1 MRGSHEEAIIPSFT
15 QPTDLW
21 IDSSFWVNL
30 KPGMAIKLFNLLRT
44 PPLSW
49 LHICPSWDF
58 RSLSVVGCSW
68 WKGLLW
74 WHRRAEVVPG
84 TISSVFVLWV
94 ACYPC
99 FIQPHHRPMS
109 LVYILTFLL
118 LCDHA
123 SLSPFDFLS
132 SFSQLFSVHIWMNG
146 ISLSWYIFPCHDRL
160 LGPMFPWVSVGK
172 GWEMSNQRQ
181 NRLFKEWYWA
191 NWKAI
196 WKKLKIDLYVTP
208 YAE

>member
-1 MRGSHEEAIIPSFT
+1 MRGSHEEAIVPSST

-21 IDSSFWVNL
+21 IDPSFWAHL

-99 FIQPHHRPMS
+99 FIQPHHRSMS
-109 LVYILTFLL
+109 LVDFLTFLL

-132 SFSQLFSVHIWMNG
+132 SFSQLFSVHIWEWNLIILVYLPMSWQARGSNVPLG
-146 ISLSWYIFPCHDRL
+146 LSGEGMRN
-160 LGPMFPWVSVGK
+160 V
-172 GWEMSNQRQ
+172 
-181 NRLFKEWYWA
+181 
-191 NWKAI
+191 
-196 WKKLKIDLYVTP
+196 KLEAK
-208 YAE
+208 